1 MKDKKKKKGKM
12 EGEKI
17 VIRYFNRPGRVGE
30 IRLYFMW
37 QKLSII
43 FIRKQDTGT

>member
-1 MKDKKKKKGKM
+1 MRDEKRERKRREK
-12 EGEKI
+12 KI

-43 FIRKQDTGT
+43 FIKKQDTGT